1 MAEKANEEPNKSS
14 CDLNES
20 NEGGEILTLSDIL
33 NEQREI
39 DEVPEKYSIFF
50 QIISHQFNRNEMWFE
65 WFEN

>member
-1 MAEKANEEPNKSS
+1 MAEKADEEPNKSS

-39 DEVPEKYSIFF
+39 DEVPEKYSIFL
-50 QIISHQFNRNEMWFE
+50 SHQFNRNEIPFE